1 MQTEFRFRYNF
12 HTEDGTKRKLQT
24 EFRLFWRNFRF
35 RIFPFR
41 IFQISVYSVGISVSV
56 YFRFR
61 IFSNFR
67 SFQRNFRFCI
77 FPFPYFFQIS
87 VSVTFTEDGKKLF
100 YHNSRNMKNICWNRE
115 PCITP
120 KIHSPKFPFI
130 PAEFP
135 FPFISVS
142 VFFQISVYSSG
153 ISVSV
158 YFRFRIFS
166 NFRLFRRNFRF
177 FISVNSVSVLQRK

>member
-1 MQTEFRFRYNF
+1 MWSVVGFPRKFRFQISAEIPSKKNFRFRRKFSDGNFIFPLDFRPTENGNKRKLQTEFRFRYNF

-24 EFRLFWRNFRF
+24 EFRLFRRNFRF
-35 RIFPFR
+35 CIFPFR

-100 YHNSRNMKNICWNRE
+100 YHNSRNMKNIC
-115 PCITP
+115 
-120 KIHSPKFPFI
+120 
-130 PAEFP
+130 
-135 FPFISVS
+135 
-142 VFFQISVYSSG
+142 
-153 ISVSV
+153 
-158 YFRFRIFS
+158 
-166 NFRLFRRNFRF
+166 
-177 FISVNSVSVLQRK
+177 